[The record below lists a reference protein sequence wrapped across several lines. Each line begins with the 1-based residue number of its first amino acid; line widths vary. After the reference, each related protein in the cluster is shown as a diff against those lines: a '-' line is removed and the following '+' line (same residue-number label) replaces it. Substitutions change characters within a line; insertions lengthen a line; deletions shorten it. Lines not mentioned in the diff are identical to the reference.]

1 MEIPNTG
8 EPNTKNHEPK
18 KLKRYERNTI
28 FKTRDRLVKRVEEI
42 NSRELQNFSVQV
54 HCQFSI
60 SDKSGNLLDAI
71 DTVANEK
78 NEYNSKNFN
87 VINLFV
93 EIVYEAFY
101 IIRTF

>member
-1 MEIPNTG
+1 M
-8 EPNTKNHEPK
+8 
-18 KLKRYERNTI
+18 
-28 FKTRDRLVKRVEEI
+28 
-42 NSRELQNFSVQV
+42 

-101 IIRTF
+101 IIRIRRIESHSVF